1 MQNLNDLPAPVLKTI
16 AKLATDAMK
25 GRRDELGQVK
35 AEFAVDQTVVVHAK
49 GTVKVSKST
58 PDAICAQSAKP
69 WSLVATLLSE
79 LNKER
84 EAAGKAGIDMAKVVE
99 LAEKIDPDLAK
110 EAQEAADKRIAEIKE
125 PTRKFKWG
133 ATKVSGEVAVLAT
146 GDHLA
151 DQAAGE

>member
-16 AKLATDAMK
+16 EKLAQNAMK
-25 GRRDELGQVK
+25 GRREELGQAK
-35 AEFAVDQTVVVHAK
+35 GEFTVDQTVVLHAK

-69 WSLVATLLSE
+69 WSLVATLLEE

-99 LAEKIDPDLAK
+99 LAEAVDPDLAK
-110 EAQEAADKRIAEIKE
+110 QAQEAADQRIAEIKE

-133 ATKVSGEVAVLAT
+133 GVRVAGEMAVMAT
-146 GDHLA
+146 GDHRA
-151 DQAAGE
+151 EAAGE